1 MRPQKRNFGLGIW
14 ALGFGYFVF
23 YTPYSGLTKA
33 LTSGLLSQTSEPV
46 SGFELLPIS
55 AVASVAGMIGFISV
69 MRWWKYAGRRRLFGL
84 SLPFPTVWTFLSGLC
99 MATIIGTTTLAF
111 SFSGASIVFVLILL
125 RGGVL
130 VIGPVVDSITKRKVR
145 WFSWAAMFVSL
156 LSLVV
161 ALEDVQ
167 NYTLRIAAVVDVAAY
182 LAAYFVRFRIMS
194 RFAKSADRHATLR
207 YFVEEQLIAT
217 PALVAAL
224 GFLALL
230 GTGDTMI
237 EFRQG
242 FTTFLT
248 GNAVGPAVMIGLFY
262 AALCVCT
269 TFIFLDRR
277 ENTFCIPMHC
287 GTSMLS
293 GLPASAILTAIYHQ
307 KATSNAQLAS
317 AALIVIALAFLSPL
331 HHIKDKLEA
340 AFARNLEISERGAK
354 ATAELRGP
362 FDAPAGE

>member
-1 MRPQKRNFGLGIW
+1 MRPQKPNFGLGIW

-33 LTSGLLSQTSEPV
+33 LTSGLLSQIREPV

-55 AVASVAGMIGFISV
+55 AVASVAGMLGFISV
-69 MRWWKYAGRRRLFGL
+69 MRWWKFAGRRELFGL
-84 SLPFPTVWTFLSGLC
+84 RLPFPTIWTFLSGLC

-130 VIGPVVDSITKRKVR
+130 IIGPIVDSIAKRRVR

-156 LSLVV
+156 LALTV

-167 NYTLRIAAVVDVAAY
+167 NYELSVAAVVDVAAY

-194 RFAKSADRHATLR
+194 RFAKSNDRHATLR

-224 GFLALL
+224 GIL
-230 GTGDTMI
+230 GLVGTSDTMI
-237 EFRQG
+237 GFRRG
-242 FTTFLT
+242 FTTFLA
-248 GNAVGPAVMIGLFY
+248 GNAVGPAVLIGLFY

-287 GTSMLS
+287 GTSMLT
-293 GLPASAILTAIYHQ
+293 GLAASAILTAIYHQ
-307 KATSNAQLAS
+307 KATSGAQLAS
-317 AALIVIALAFLSPL
+317 AALIVVALAFLSPL
-331 HHIKDKLEA
+331 HH
-340 AFARNLEISERGAK
+340 
-354 ATAELRGP
+354 
-362 FDAPAGE
+362 